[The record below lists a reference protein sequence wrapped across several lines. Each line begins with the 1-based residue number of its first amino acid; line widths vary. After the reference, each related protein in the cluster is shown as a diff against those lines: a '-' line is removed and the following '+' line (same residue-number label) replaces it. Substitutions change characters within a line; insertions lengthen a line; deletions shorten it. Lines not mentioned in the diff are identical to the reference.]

1 LLLAPRR
8 SGPFFHQ
15 GQICFTTR
23 RIIIQ
28 RGIYEE
34 FLSKFVARANT
45 LPGRPSLGPKTIIG
59 PIVTHD
65 TINLVETR
73 VKEALARGRE
83 RLLSGL
89 HRSEEIDLQKG
100 RKCDWARPI

>member
-8 SGPFFHQ
+8 SGPFYHQ
-15 GQICFTTR
+15 GQICLNTR

-59 PIVTHD
+59 PIITPD
-65 TINLVETR
+65 TIKLVETR
-73 VKEALARGRE
+73 VKETLARGRE
-83 RLLSGL
+83 PFLSGC
-89 HRSEEIDLQKG
+89 EEISLQKS
-100 RKCDWARPI
+100 